1 MKVWQARSIPEA
13 ELGRVGIV
21 EWEVATGRAW
31 GGGQAGHVPPS
42 WGWSSPSRPPL
53 SFASPVSCAGTEL
66 EVSITIQNAA

>member
-1 MKVWQARSIPEA
+1 MGSRDGEGV
-13 ELGRVGIV
+13 
-21 EWEVATGRAW
+21 